1 MIFPAVPTIP
11 KLHKNKKTASANTP
25 ISTASFLIA
34 LSMGLACLVLLPFL
48 PAPDLPGVFFRP
60 DPLLFLC
67 PDAISHPP
75 FLNPPVLTYIV

>member
-1 MIFPAVPTIP
+1 
-11 KLHKNKKTASANTP
+11 
-25 ISTASFLIA
+25 
-34 LSMGLACLVLLPFL
+34 MGLACLVLLPFL